1 MKYLKYFE
9 GVNDLRPTE
18 FDTECLEDI
27 KFIRLKEGFNGLN
40 MSQEELD
47 RFLDEIKSAFIEYID
62 EFDIEPIPDDLDEND
77 DSKPGLYYNLYW
89 SWHDTRRK
97 KIGFDLWRKKSRS

>member
-27 KFIRLKEGFNGLN
+27 KFIRLK
-40 MSQEELD
+40 
-47 RFLDEIKSAFIEYID
+47 
-62 EFDIEPIPDDLDEND
+62 
-77 DSKPGLYYNLYW
+77 
-89 SWHDTRRK
+89 
-97 KIGFDLWRKKSRS
+97 